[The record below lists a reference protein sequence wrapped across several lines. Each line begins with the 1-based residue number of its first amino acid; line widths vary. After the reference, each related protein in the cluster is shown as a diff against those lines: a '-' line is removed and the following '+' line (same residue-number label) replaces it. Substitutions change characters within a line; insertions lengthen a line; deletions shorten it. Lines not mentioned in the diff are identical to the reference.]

1 MRFLIDGHN
10 LIGQLP
16 DIRLDD
22 PNDEAKL
29 VQKLMGFCART
40 GKRCVVIFDVGLP
53 GGWSKLSTAP
63 VEVIFASPGTN
74 ADRIMRERIAA
85 LRDPGQWTIVSGDRE
100 VLAAAQIR
108 KMRTLRSVEFAPL
121 LHGTAVGAKTP
132 PPPPGKPVQPEDAGS
147 AANPRVS
154 PAEVEHWMQFFKDP
168 PAPRSRRR
176 K

>member
-1 MRFLIDGHN
+1 MGFLIDGHN

-16 DIRLDD
+16 DLRLDD

-40 GKRCVVIFDVGLP
+40 RKKCVVVFDAGLP

-74 ADRIMRERIAA
+74 ADRIMRERIQA
-85 LRDPGQWTIVSGDRE
+85 LRDPRQWTVVSNDRE
-100 VLAAAQIR
+100 VLAAAQAR
-108 KMRTLRSVEFAPL
+108 KVRTLRSVEFAPL

-132 PPPPGKPVQPEDAGS
+132 PPAPGKTPEVEDAGS

-154 PAEVEHWMQFFKDP
+154 PAEVEQWLNVFKTPEP
-168 PAPRSRRR
+168 PPRRR